1 MTAKKL
7 EKDSKYNKMDSNQ
20 DGVVSDA
27 EIDNWQQTEEVKR
40 LNRKQ
45 MHQRNMAWVALGS
58 MLVFTIIMFS
68 PLIPDSRI
76 QLLTDVSNLFYLAQA
91 GIVGAFMGN
100 KLSIYLVSRN
110 QIKISSESTRVCN
123 LVPA

>member
-7 EKDSKYNKMDSNQ
+7 EKDSKYNKMDANQ

-45 MHQRNMAWVALGS
+45 MHQRNMAWTALGS

-76 QLLTDVSNLFYLAQA
+76 QLLTDVSYLFYLAQA
-91 GIVGAFMGN
+91 GIVGAFMGFAAFD
-100 KLSIYLVSRN
+100 KSGM
-110 QIKISSESTRVCN
+110 KK
-123 LVPA
+123 

>member
-7 EKDSKYNKMDSNQ
+7 EKDSKYNKMDANQ

-58 MLVFTIIMFS
+58 MLLFTMIMFTLDWTLEYNYS
-68 PLIPDSRI
+68 
-76 QLLTDVSNLFYLAQA
+76 QTY
-91 GIVGAFMGN
+91 
-100 KLSIYLVSRN
+100 
-110 QIKISSESTRVCN
+110 QIFFT
-123 LVPA
+123 

>member
-7 EKDSKYNKMDSNQ
+7 EKDSKYNKMDANQ

-45 MHQRNMAWVALGS
+45 MHQRNMAWVALVS
-58 MLVFTIIMFS
+58 MLVFTIIMFT
-68 PLIPDSRI
+68 PFVPDERI
-76 QLLTDVSNLFYLAQA
+76 KLLTDISNLFYLAQA
-91 GIVGAFMGN
+91 GIVGAFMGFAAFD
-100 KLSIYLVSRN
+100 KSGM
-110 QIKISSESTRVCN
+110 KGK
-123 LVPA
+123 

>member
-1 MTAKKL
+1 MTAKEL
-7 EKDSKYNKMDSNQ
+7 EKDSKYNKMDANQ

-58 MLVFTIIMFS
+58 MLLFTMIMFT
-68 PLIPDSRI
+68 LRLRNSRI

-91 GIVGAFMGN
+91 GIVGAFMGFAAFD
-100 KLSIYLVSRN
+100 KSGM
-110 QIKISSESTRVCN
+110 KK
-123 LVPA
+123 

>member
-58 MLVFTIIMFS
+58 MLVFTIVMFT

-91 GIVGAFMGN
+91 GIVGAFMGFAAFD
-100 KLSIYLVSRN
+100 KSGM
-110 QIKISSESTRVCN
+110 KK
-123 LVPA
+123 